1 MNLLLATRSPH
12 KAREVAQILAAAGA
26 GLRLVTLEDESIPY
40 SPAEESLEPFD
51 TFEENAASKARHF
64 ARLSGLATVADDSG
78 LEVDAL
84 GGCPGVRTRRFA
96 PRERY
101 PGLPRDEANNRYLV
115 DRLRGVPSAQRGAR
129 YVCVACFFDPL
140 TGRTAHF
147 RGEAPGR
154 ILERPRGTG
163 GFGYDPIFFDDEA
176 RRSYAELTAGEKDE
190 RSHRG
195 RAFRALARFLASSG
209 EDC

>member
-1 MNLLLATRSPH
+1 MKVLLATRSTH
-12 KAREVAQILAAAGA
+12 KAGEAARILAAADG
-26 GLRLVTLEDESIPY
+26 GPRLVTLESESIAH

-51 TFEENAASKARHF
+51 TFEENAASKARYY
-64 ARLSGLATVADDSG
+64 ARLSGLATIADDSG
-78 LEVDAL
+78 LAVDAL
-84 GGCPGVRTRRFA
+84 GGRPGVRTKRFA

-101 PGLPRDEANNRYLV
+101 PGLPRDEANNRHLV
-115 DRLRGVPSAQRGAR
+115 ECLRGLPPAERGAR
-129 YVCVACFFDPL
+129 YVCVACFFDPA

-163 GFGYDPIFFDDEA
+163 GFGYDPIFFDEEA
-176 RRSYAELTAGEKDE
+176 RRTYAELTAGEKNE

-195 RAFRALARFLASSG
+195 RAFRALARFLGDAR
-209 EDC
+209 